1 MTNPRADNAPFAVGV
16 AVIALLALSL
26 GDAMIK
32 HFSWRFTLWQIFTM
46 RSLLV
51 LPALLVIMF
60 ELRRRGKMASPRPR
74 APGWIALRGLLFA
87 AAGVIYF
94 ASLPNLPFSTAAAVV
109 NSVPLFVICFAML
122 LGGERVPKTV
132 RIAIALGFTGVLL
145 IIRPG
150 PAGFNFYALPVLLA
164 AAFYALAMVVT
175 RIRCRAEN
183 PYTLALGMHLAFI
196 AVGAVMSGVIKAAD
210 IAEPATPAAKFLFAD
225 WRAPAMDDVLILAAL
240 GGAFA
245 VYTVGIALAYQ
256 RAPAATIAPFEYTYL
271 ASGLLWG
278 HLLFAERPGIL
289 ALLGMSLI
297 VAGGL
302 TVIKHQARGRI

>member
-1 MTNPRADNAPFAVGV
+1 MTDTRIDNAPLAV
-16 AVIALLALSL
+16 AVAIIALLALSL

-32 HFSWRFTLWQIFTM
+32 LFSWRFTLWQMFTM

-51 LPALLVIMF
+51 LPALVVIMLA
-60 ELRRRGKMASPRPR
+60 LRRRGKIASPMPL
-74 APGWIALRGLLFA
+74 APGWIALRGLLF
-87 AAGVIYF
+87 
-94 ASLPNLPFSTAAAVV
+94 
-109 NSVPLFVICFAML
+109 VICFAML
-122 LGGERVPKTV
+122 IGGERVPKMV

-150 PAGFNFYALPVLLA
+150 LADFNFYALPVLLA
-164 AAFYALAMVVT
+164 AAFYALAMVMT
-175 RIRCRAEN
+175 RIRCRDEN

-196 AVGAVMSGVIKAAD
+196 AVGAVVSGVIKAAG
-210 IAEPATPAAKFLFAD
+210 IAATPAEPVARFLFAG
-225 WRAPAMDDVLILAAL
+225 WHTVALDDVLILAAL
-240 GGAFA
+240 GCALA
-245 VYTVGIALAYQ
+245 VYTVGVAFAYQ
-256 RAPAATIAPFEYTYL
+256 RARAATIAPFEYTYL

-278 HLLFAERPGIL
+278 YLLFAERPGIL